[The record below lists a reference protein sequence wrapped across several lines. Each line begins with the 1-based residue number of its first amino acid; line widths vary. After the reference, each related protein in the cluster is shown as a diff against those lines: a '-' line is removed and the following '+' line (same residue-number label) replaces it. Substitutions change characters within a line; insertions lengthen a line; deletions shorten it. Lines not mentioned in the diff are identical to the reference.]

1 MKCLNDKYESVGP
14 DKVKHWYA
22 WLPVAGTV
30 ILDDHIQQMEKV
42 KHAGEA
48 AKNVTDKFKEFDEI
62 TPLSTGTGGKSK
74 SVWC

>member
-1 MKCLNDKYESVGP
+1 
-14 DKVKHWYA
+14 
-22 WLPVAGTV
+22 
-30 ILDDHIQQMEKV
+30 MEKV